1 MRVATVGSQLD
12 SAGAN
17 LAGIY
22 AGIAAYYSA
31 RLGQFGTTPL
41 GVDWTCQATQEM
53 RFVQLLK
60 LCDFTSAFSL
70 NDLGCGYGAL
80 IAYLDRR
87 HAGQTIDYLG
97 IDVSQAMV
105 RRARRLWRDHGN
117 AAFAH
122 GHAAPRMADYSIAS
136 GIFNVEQDQPR
147 PGWETFVAASLDN
160 LYETSRRGFAV
171 NFMRQPTATSGRKG
185 LYYTDTAYWARYCAT
200 KFGAVAEVREGYGL
214 REFTLIVRRLDGTQ
228 RYAPTDNRRRASS
241 SNRR

>member
-1 MRVATVGSQLD
+1 MRVPAVGGQPD
-12 SAGAN
+12 SAGAG

-22 AGIAAYYSA
+22 AGIAAYYSS

-60 LCDFTSAFSL
+60 LCDFTSAVSL

-80 IAYLDRR
+80 IAFLDRR
-87 HAGQTIDYLG
+87 HAGGAIDYLG

-105 RRARRLWRDHGN
+105 RRARRLWRGRSN
-117 AAFAH
+117 TSFAH
-122 GHAAPRMADYSIAS
+122 GHAGSRMADYSIAS

-147 PGWETFVAASLDN
+147 HEWETFVATSLDN

-171 NFMRQPTATSGRKG
+171 NFMKQSTAGSGRNG
-185 LYYTDTAYWARYCAT
+185 LYYTDNTHWARYCAT
-200 KFGAVAEVREGYGL
+200 KFAATAEVHEGYGL
-214 REFTLIVRRLDGTQ
+214 KEFTLIVRRLD
-228 RYAPTDNRRRASS
+228 RSRRHAPTDSRRRASS
-241 SNRR
+241 NSRR